1 MIEIARVNARHSRQ
15 NVENNE
21 PRGAIELFHLRAD
34 NPQRIGIE
42 EQMQH
47 PDMYEDWSNE
57 PPPFASRNRR
67 IGLDPECHECRFIG
81 AAAGERHQEKD
92 DDVCTEEYVREK
104 RAAAPDRV

>member
-21 PRGAIELFHLRAD
+21 PRGAIELFYLRAN

-47 PDMYEDWSNE
+47 PDMDEDWSNE
-57 PPPFASRNRR
+57 PPPFASRNLW
-67 IGLDPECHECRFIG
+67 IGLDAECHECRFVG
-81 AAAGERHQEKD
+81 APACERHQQKD
-92 DDVCTEEYVREK
+92 GYVCTQKYVREK
-104 RAAAPDRV
+104 RAAAP